1 MKLAFVIFKYF
12 PYGGAQRDMLRIAR
26 DCAARGHEV
35 RIYTG
40 QWRGDPPGEGIEVVL
55 LPVSGGLNHRRHR
68 RLIEAI
74 TARLRADEPD
84 LVVGFNRMPGL
95 DVYYAADPCFIERA
109 HAERGWLYR
118 LTGRYRFFAACERA
132 VMGREGS
139 CHILLLTARERSIY
153 QRWYH
158 SPDARFHVL
167 LPNIPLDDFS
177 GIDRSEARDA
187 VRAEFG
193 LPDSAT
199 VILMV
204 GSAFVRKGLDR
215 AIRAVAALPRSL
227 RTDTWL
233 LAVGEDRPNAMVA
246 LAQRL
251 GVEDRLILTS
261 GRSDVP
267 RLMMGSDL
275 LVHAA
280 RSELAGLVLIEA
292 MTAGLPVLVT
302 DVCGYAEH
310 VAAAGAGLVLPSP
323 FDQRQMDQALAR
335 MLASPQERAQWGEA
349 GRRYTA
355 DIAARRSP
363 TLEAELLEEIAREK
377 RKGRGRD

>member
-1 MKLAFVIFKYF
+1 MKFAFVIFKYF

-26 DCAARGHEV
+26 ACAARGHEV

-40 QWRGDPPGEGIEVVL
+40 QWRGDPPGEGIEVVC
-55 LPVSGGLNHRRHR
+55 LPVSGGFNHQRHR

-109 HAERGWLYR
+109 HRERGWLYR
-118 LTGRYRFFAACERA
+118 LSGRYRFFAASEKA
-132 VMGREGS
+132 VMDRAGS
-139 CHILLLTARERSIY
+139 CHILLLSAREREIY

-158 SPDARFHVL
+158 TPDERFHVL
-167 LPNIPLDDFS
+167 PPNIPLDAFA
-177 GIDRSEARDA
+177 GIDRSEAREA
-187 VRAEFG
+187 VRGEFG
-193 LPDSAT
+193 LPASAT
-199 VILMV
+199 VLLMV

-215 AIRAVAALPRSL
+215 AIRALAALPQALRSQV
-227 RTDTWL
+227 WL

-251 GVEDRLILTS
+251 GVEDRLIFTS
-261 GRSDVP
+261 GRPDVP

-292 MTAGLPVLVT
+292 MTAGLPLLVT

-323 FDQRQMDQALAR
+323 FEQHQMDQALAR
-335 MLASPQERAQWGEA
+335 LLASSPERVQCGEA

-355 DIAARRSP
+355 DIATRRSP
-363 TLEAELLEEIAREK
+363 TLEAELIEDIARA
-377 RKGRGRD
+377 KGKDRDRA

>member
-1 MKLAFVIFKYF
+1 MKFAFVIFKYF

-40 QWRGDPPGEGIEVVL
+40 QWRGDPPGDGIEVVC
-55 LPVSGGLNHRRHR
+55 LPVPGGLNHRRHR

-74 TARLRADEPD
+74 TERLRADGPD

-95 DVYYAADPCFIERA
+95 DVYYAADPCFEERA
-109 HAERGWLYR
+109 HRERGRLYR
-118 LTGRYRFFAACERA
+118 WSGRYRFFAASEKA
-132 VMGREGS
+132 VMDREGS
-139 CHILLLTARERSIY
+139 CHILLLSAREREIY

-158 SPDARFHVL
+158 TPDERFHVL
-167 LPNIPLDDFS
+167 PPNIPLDAFA
-177 GIDRSEARDA
+177 GIDPAQAREA

-193 LPDSAT
+193 LPASAI
-199 VILMV
+199 VVLMV

-215 AIRAVAALPRSL
+215 AIRAVAALPPAL

-233 LAVGEDRPNAMVA
+233 LAVGEDRPNPMVA
-246 LAQRL
+246 LAKRL
-251 GVEDRLILTS
+251 GVEDRLIVTS

-267 RLMMGSDL
+267 RLMWGSDL

-335 MLASPQERAQWGEA
+335 MLASPQERARWGEA

-355 DIAARRSP
+355 EIAARRSP
-363 TLEAELLEEIAREK
+363 TLEAELLESIAREK
-377 RKGRGRD
+377 RKDRARD